1 MTDRVLMGNEQEP
14 TPAELALPRA
24 RPVVGRSG
32 VARIWSLPL
41 PVLVSLI
48 VATCLAKYGVGRFVS
63 WKYMYALAVHWR
75 DPFSSSLFKPSTSYL
90 LSSPTS
96 ALVSGLTGL
105 STRREFFALHFG
117 LSLAAIAL
125 PVAMPSVRRDR
136 YLRAIIGLVVV
147 GGALPAVL
155 LSWVGSYDPVSL
167 GAATVGALADSPT
180 IGAIGWALFGF
191 NNSPEAIL
199 AFGAYALVSLYSEGP
214 AALRS
219 LAGCA
224 AGLCVGIVGI
234 SALTSH
240 WGGSTSRITMFRYWP
255 FSAFWRSELNY
266 WPLILYSALGIGW
279 LIFLKRE
286 ARVRKAARAL
296 CAVAVVASAAVPLV
310 VLDQSRIVSGT
321 LWAAAL
327 FAARDIAGSLSE
339 EQLDGLLRRVT
350 LPAFVFPVMLVWS
363 GQIVYA
369 GWQHGIEFIQSVV

>member
-1 MTDRVLMGNEQEP
+1 MGNEQEP

-155 LSWVGSYDPVSL
+155 LSWVGSYDPISGGGHRGRTGRLTDNWGHRL
-167 GAATVGALADSPT
+167 GALWIQQLSRGDPRVWRVRSRQPLFRRTCSPPQPC
-180 IGAIGWALFGF
+180 GLRCWALRG
-191 NNSPEAIL
+191 
-199 AFGAYALVSLYSEGP
+199 
-214 AALRS
+214 
-219 LAGCA
+219 
-224 AGLCVGIVGI
+224 
-234 SALTSH
+234 H
-240 WGGSTSRITMFRYWP
+240 SR
-255 FSAFWRSELNY
+255 N
-266 WPLILYSALGIGW
+266 
-279 LIFLKRE
+279 
-286 ARVRKAARAL
+286 L
-296 CAVAVVASAAVPLV
+296 CA
-310 VLDQSRIVSGT
+310 
-321 LWAAAL
+321 
-327 FAARDIAGSLSE
+327 
-339 EQLDGLLRRVT
+339 
-350 LPAFVFPVMLVWS
+350 
-363 GQIVYA
+363 
-369 GWQHGIEFIQSVV
+369 